1 VSIVLKNVTKSYG
14 HQVIVDRLTFDIPD
28 GEFFVLL
35 GASGSGKST
44 ILRIIAGLTPLDQG
58 EIWFGDQNVTNSPPQ
73 ARGIGFVFQN
83 YSIFP
88 RMTVAENIEF
98 GLKIRRIPAEDRVR
112 RREDLLE
119 LVGMAGLGLR
129 LPSQLSGGQQ
139 QRVALARAL
148 AYEPEVLLLDEPF
161 GALDVKTR
169 FQLRRSLKEIHDKL
183 GITTILVTHDQ
194 EEAFELADRIGIL
207 ARGRL
212 LQVET
217 AERLYTSP
225 NSIVVASFVG
235 NGTLLSGRAA
245 NGRAHFGSLSV
256 PIPPELPYEEGERIQ
271 LFFRPEQIAISRDLP
286 EQSQLLLGRGN
297 VVETTFLGPLKRL
310 RLSVPRLPGTRQIS
324 PPLAFGEIDWL
335 LDCVVPSDRATENTE
350 YWVSLSGWRLLRR
363 PSPRYLV
370 FDNNARS
377 MGHLEAA
384 HWLVQKL
391 GATTTLFTVGKEHNS
406 RAQLRKLLEERGH
419 QAELKNPEILLRYG
433 RNADQ
438 IIREQ
443 SENLYDLLIFG
454 PRPRSKAGT
463 FPGPFGK
470 ALIKVLE
477 ESETPLMFV
486 PGGFRPIRR
495 ILICTAAGEPGKND
509 VRFGGRLARRLGASI
524 TLLHVAGESESALSI
539 AEKHLERAGST
550 LGSFDLEP
558 TIRVRKADSPAEG
571 ILAEAR
577 EGEHDLIIL
586 GGHGPHSSS
595 GFSIPDDITLLV
607 LRAADRPVIVV
618 PEEEPAAEERRW

>member
-1 VSIVLKNVTKSYG
+1 MSILLKNVSKSYG
-14 HQVIVDRLTFDIPD
+14 HQVIVDRLTAKITD

-44 ILRIIAGLTPLDQG
+44 ILRILAGLTPLDQG
-58 EIWFGDQNVTNSPPQ
+58 EVWFGDQNVTGAPPQ

-98 GLKIRRIPAEDRVR
+98 GLRIRKIGAEERVR

-148 AYEPEVLLLDEPF
+148 AYEPQVLLLDEPF

-169 FQLRRSLKEIHDKL
+169 SQLRRSLKEIHDKL
-183 GITTILVTHDQ
+183 GITTVLVTHDQ

-217 AERLYTSP
+217 AEKLYTSP

-235 NGTLLSGRAA
+235 TGTLLSGRASS
-245 NGRAHFGSLSV
+245 GQAHFGSLSV
-256 PIPPELPYEEGERIQ
+256 SIPPELPYEEGERIQ
-271 LFFRPEQIAISRDLP
+271 LFFRPEQVEIGKELP
-286 EQSQLLLGRGN
+286 DKPRLLLGRGN

-310 RLSVPRLPGTRQIS
+310 RLRVPRLPGTRQIS
-324 PPLAFGEIDWL
+324 PPLPFGEVDWM
-335 LDCVVPSDRATENTE
+335 LDCVVPSDRVAENTE
-350 YWVSLSGWRLLRR
+350 YWVSLSGWKLLRR
-363 PSPRYLV
+363 PSPRFLV

-377 MGHLEAA
+377 LAHMEAA
-384 HWLVQKL
+384 EWLAQRL
-391 GATTTLFTVGKEHNS
+391 GASTTLFTVGKEQNS
-406 RAQLRKLLEERGH
+406 RVQIRKELEDRAIEAG
-419 QAELKNPEILLRYG
+419 LKNAEIVLRHG

-438 IIREQ
+438 IVREQ
-443 SENLYDLLIFG
+443 SENLYDLVIVG
-454 PRPRSKAGT
+454 PRPRSK
-463 FPGPFGK
+463 PGPAPPPFGK

-477 ESETPLMFV
+477 ESETPLLFV
-486 PGGFRPIRR
+486 PGVFRPIRR
-495 ILICTAAGEPGKND
+495 LLICTAAGEPGKND
-509 VRFGGRLARRLGASI
+509 VRFGGRLARRLGATV
-524 TLLHVAGESESALSI
+524 TLLHVAGESESTRSI
-539 AEKHLERAGST
+539 AEKHVERAAST
-550 LGSFDLEP
+550 LSSFDLKP
-558 TIRVRKADSPAEG
+558 TISVRKAESPAKG

-577 EGEHDLIIL
+577 EGEQDVIIL

-595 GFSIPDDITLLV
+595 GFSTPDDITLLV
-607 LRAADRPVIVV
+607 LREADRPVVVV
-618 PEEEPAAEERRW
+618 PEEEPPAEERRW